1 MKALIEVNAVKKD
14 WRKVETSF
22 GLCYPSVYR
31 VGMSCLATH
40 IIYQAINDTEQA
52 VCERFFLDSLLPRG
66 SLESRFPPTR
76 FKALG
81 FSIQYELD
89 YVNMLKFLV
98 NSGIEL
104 DRAKRKD
111 GPLIIVGGPV
121 PSSNPLPVLPFIDA
135 VVVGEVEEQLP
146 QILDAIAH
154 GETKEDQLELLAKI
168 EGVYVPGISS
178 KVRRIYPENLDDVF
192 YPLRQVIPQVEDDS
206 PLCPVLGKA
215 FLLEVS
221 RGCPRR
227 CRFCL
232 ESYLYHP
239 FRARSFETL
248 LELAENGVAL
258 SSVRKIVC
266 IGSAAGD
273 LSYFTDLLEELVNK
287 GFHTSVPALNP
298 YAITEL
304 LLKAIQRG
312 GQRTLTLAPE
322 TGSCSLQE
330 VCGKRVDLSLFL
342 EAVSTAKKVGFK
354 HLKLY
359 FLIGLPGETA
369 DDIAT
374 SAALLREVARRG
386 FSGASLHVSVNPL
399 IPKPHTPFQWLPM
412 LPIHEYRRRFRILV
426 SSAKLPSTLFELLDP
441 RLAYLQAFLSLG
453 GEEVSEPLK
462 LAAIYGG
469 SLRAWRKALREC
481 SINLEELLTKPRDV
495 ESNLPWDFIDTGVPR
510 SLLLQE
516 YTKALSEPLS

>member
-1 MKALIEVNAVKKD
+1 MRALIEVNAVKKD
-14 WRKVETSF
+14 WRKVQVSF

-31 VGMSCLATH
+31 VGMSCLAVH
-40 IIYQAINDTEQA
+40 VIYQIINDMEQA
-52 VCERFFLDSLLPRG
+52 VCERFFYDPLLPPG
-66 SLESRFPPTR
+66 SLESRFPPTS

-89 YVNMLKFLV
+89 YVNMLKFLL

-104 DRAKRKD
+104 DRAKRRE
-111 GPLIIVGGPV
+111 GPLIVVGGPV
-121 PSSNPLPVLPFIDA
+121 PSSNPLPILPFVDA

-146 QILDAIAH
+146 KILDAISH
-154 GETKEDQLELLAKI
+154 GETREDQLELLAKI
-168 EGVYVPGISS
+168 EGVYVPEISNG
-178 KVRRIYPENLDDVF
+178 VRRIYPRNLDHAP
-192 YPLRQVIPQVEDDS
+192 YPVRQLIPQVDEDS

-239 FRARSFETL
+239 FRARSYESL
-248 LELAENGVAL
+248 LELVDRGAAL
-258 SSVRKIVC
+258 SGVEKVVC

-273 LSYFTDLLEELVNK
+273 LSYFPDLLRELVEK
-287 GFHTSVPALNP
+287 GFHISVPALNP
-298 YAITEL
+298 YAITEP

-322 TGSCSLQE
+322 TGSCPLQE

-342 EAVSTAKKVGFK
+342 EAVSTARKVGFK

-359 FLIGLPGETA
+359 LLIGLPGETV
-369 DDIAT
+369 DDIVS
-374 SAALLREVARRG
+374 SAELLREVARRG
-386 FSGASLHVSVNPL
+386 FSGPSLHVSVNPL

-412 LPIHEYRRRFRILV
+412 LPVQEYRRRFKMLV
-426 SSAKLPSTLFELLDP
+426 GSAKLPSALFELLDP

-453 GEEVSEPLK
+453 GMEASKPLQ
-462 LAAIYGG
+462 LAAAYGG
-469 SLRAWRKALREC
+469 SLGAWRKALKEC
-481 SINLEELLTKPRDV
+481 SIDLEGLLTKPRDV
-495 ESNLPWDFIDTGVPR
+495 KSSLPWDFIDTGVSR
-510 SLLLQE
+510 SLLLKE
-516 YTKALSEPLS
+516 YTKALSESPS